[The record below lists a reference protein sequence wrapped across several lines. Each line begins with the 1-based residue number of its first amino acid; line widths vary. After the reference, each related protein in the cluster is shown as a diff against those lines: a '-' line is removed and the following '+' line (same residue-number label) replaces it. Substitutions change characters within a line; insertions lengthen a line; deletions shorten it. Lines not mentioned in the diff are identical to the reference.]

1 MNSFGGS
8 GYDIACAT
16 ASSAILYQLQEGQA
30 KSYPI
35 YYQPEFADS
44 LFFVYLNQKQNSRE
58 GIAHYKA
65 IKKHKASLLQQLT
78 HLTEAVYRCR
88 DKAQFANLITEH
100 EALLSTFLQLPTVKE
115 RLFADFA
122 GAIKSLGAWGGDF
135 VLAVG
140 EGDYVR
146 DYFTSKGFDTILS
159 FKQMILPT
167 DREPILPPNPQGLP

>member
-1 MNSFGGS
+1 M
-8 GYDIACAT
+8 
-16 ASSAILYQLQEGQA
+16 
-30 KSYPI
+30 
-35 YYQPEFADS
+35 
-44 LFFVYLNQKQNSRE
+44 
-58 GIAHYKA
+58 
-65 IKKHKASLLQQLT
+65 
-78 HLTEAVYRCR
+78 YRCR
-88 DKAQFANLITEH
+88 DKAQFATLITEH

-146 DYFTSKGFDTILS
+146 DYFTSKGFDTILP

-167 DREPILPPNPQGLP
+167 DREPILPPSPQGLL